1 MPRNQHKLSSI
12 DKHIGERIKVLRML
26 KKITQAELGKEL
38 DVSFQQIQK
47 YESGSNS
54 VKVATLYKIS
64 IILKVSILFFYQELP
79 DIKAHEP
86 MLSNEN
92 LTLIAAYQ
100 HISDQNAQSL
110 IKKLI
115 TLLSQTK
122 VKNP

>member
-1 MPRNQHKLSSI
+1 MGRFH
-12 DKHIGERIKVLRML
+12 
-26 KKITQAELGKEL
+26 
-38 DVSFQQIQK
+38 
-47 YESGSNS
+47 
-54 VKVATLYKIS
+54 KIS

>member
-100 HISDQNAQSL
+100 HIPDQNAQSL